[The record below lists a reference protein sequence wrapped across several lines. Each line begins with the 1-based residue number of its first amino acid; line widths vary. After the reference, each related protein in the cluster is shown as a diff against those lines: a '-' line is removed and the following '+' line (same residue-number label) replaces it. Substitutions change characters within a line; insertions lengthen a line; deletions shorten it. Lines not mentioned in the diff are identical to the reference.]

1 MPVRSRAGLV
11 GVVLG
16 LAVGLGAL
24 LGAWV
29 RGRAG
34 SEAPPPSN
42 PADAARETPD
52 VESLRARRLALPLT
66 GLDVRRLRD
75 TFGDPRDGGAHE
87 ALDIPAPRG
96 TRVVAVDD
104 GVVARLFSGARGGLT
119 VYQYD
124 PSSTYCYYYAHLDG
138 YAPGLREG
146 ARLRRGDLIGFVGTT
161 GNAPPGTPH
170 LHFAIFRLGTP
181 PRWWEGTPVN
191 PYLLWAEAG
200 SRPL

>member
-1 MPVRSRAGLV
+1 MVRPRAGLV
-11 GVVLG
+11 GVILG
-16 LAVGLGAL
+16 LALGLGVL

-29 RGRAG
+29 RGRPG
-34 SEAPPPSN
+34 SGGRSPSDPPEAT
-42 PADAARETPD
+42 REMPD
-52 VESLRARRLALPLT
+52 VERLRARRLALPLT
-66 GLDVRRLRD
+66 GLDVRQLRD
-75 TFGDPRDGGAHE
+75 SFGDPRDGGAHE

-96 TRVVAVDD
+96 THVVAVED
-104 GVVARLFSGARGGLT
+104 GVVARLFTSARGGLT

-124 PSSTYCYYYAHLDG
+124 SGSTYCYYYAHLDS

-146 ARLRRGDLIGFVGTT
+146 LRLRRGDLIGFVGTT

-191 PYLLWAEAG
+191 PYLLWADPG
-200 SRPL
+200 PHPL